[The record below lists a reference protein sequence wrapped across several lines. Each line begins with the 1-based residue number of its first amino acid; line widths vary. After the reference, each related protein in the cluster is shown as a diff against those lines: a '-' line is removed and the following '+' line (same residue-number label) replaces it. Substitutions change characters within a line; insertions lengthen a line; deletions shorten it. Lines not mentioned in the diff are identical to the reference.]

1 MIGRAVQ
8 QVLTIKVLPESGLEA
23 SAAFM
28 SEHLEAA
35 RELLAADQTT
45 SLVIAL
51 PKAAFDHDDWRD
63 TLARDLARRYAPKR
77 VNVVGGEAPD
87 ALITYLEGASGVT
100 GQYLA
105 THE

>member
-1 MIGRAVQ
+1 MGAVQ
-8 QVLTIKVLPESGLEA
+8 QVLTITELTESGLAA

-28 SEHLEAA
+28 TEYLEAA
-35 RELLAADQTT
+35 REMLSEDETT

-51 PKAAFDHDDWRD
+51 PKAAYDHNDWRD
-63 TLARDLARRYAPKR
+63 TLARALAREYAPKR
-77 VNVVGGEAPD
+77 VNVVGGDDPAT
-87 ALITYLEGASGVT
+87 LLKYLEGAPGVT